1 MGQDTWFRGE
11 GVGVAPA
18 TPGSTPAHDLGD
30 GMYLTDNQDV
40 AQRYAAMRSPDPA
53 GQRVY
58 SVSVPTGGLKVLDL
72 TTDPRW
78 KEYMGPIGPGLPS
91 NESLIK
97 RANENYG
104 KFFESFCKTHKINL
118 KDYDAVIGPEYVR
131 GGKQMV
137 ILFKG
142 GKPAV
147 LQGTV
152 RGNFKVVMVAGA
164 TPTRT
169 PPGALTFKGKIGPGL
184 RTAGVTVGT
193 AAACLAIAYIDN
205 KLREKFAQQ
214 EMKKLEPRIA
224 DRIYSKTKEVAEI
237 QMNGGKP
244 FANITVTVTT
254 VYNNLGLFTP
264 AQEPGVSYPIIELA
278 DVSISTRE
286 LNSTSHGHTN
296 GLISPMDTDTQ
307 VYSIPLELSKP
318 ELDLYRAFVLE
329 LRWYDEAAR
338 GAVAREDLFRLTR
351 DRDELIKRF
360 DQAFARQ

>member
-1 MGQDTWFRGE
+1 
-11 GVGVAPA
+11 VAPA

-30 GMYLTDNQDV
+30 GMYLADSQDV

-58 SVSVPTGGLKVLDL
+58 TVSVPTGGLKVLDL

-78 KEYMGPIGPGLPS
+78 KQYMGPIAPGLPS

-118 KDYDAVIGPEYVR
+118 ADYDAVVGPEYVR

-142 GKPAV
+142 GKPSV
-147 LQGTV
+147 LQGRV

-184 RTAGVTVGT
+184 RTAGVAVGT
-193 AAACLAIAYIDN
+193 TAAFLALAYIDN
-205 KLREKFAQQ
+205 KLREKFAEG
-214 EMKKLEPRIA
+214 EMKKLEPKIA
-224 DRIYSKTKEVAEI
+224 ARIYSMTKEVAEI
-237 QMNGGKP
+237 QVNGGKP
-244 FANITVTVTT
+244 FANITVSATT
-254 VYNNLGLFTP
+254 VYNNFGYFTP
-264 AQEPGVSYPIIELA
+264 AQEPGASYPIIELA
-278 DVSISTRE
+278 DVSISTRN

-296 GLISPMDTDTQ
+296 GLIAPTDTDTQ

-318 ELDLYRAFVLE
+318 EIELYRAFVLE
-329 LRWYDEAAR
+329 LQWYDEAAR
-338 GAVAREDLFRLTR
+338 GAAAGEDLLRLTR
-351 DRDELIKRF
+351 DRDELMKRF
-360 DQAFARQ
+360 DQVFARP